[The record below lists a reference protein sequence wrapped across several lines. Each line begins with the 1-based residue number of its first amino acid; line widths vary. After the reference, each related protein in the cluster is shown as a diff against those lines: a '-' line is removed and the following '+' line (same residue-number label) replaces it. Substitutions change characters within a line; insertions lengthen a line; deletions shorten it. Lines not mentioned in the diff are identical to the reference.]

1 MSKHPWCKI
10 DRFKNIQISG
20 ASEDEAVMMPR
31 TCVAP
36 SGRFVYGIHIPS
48 FSVSNLRQEDH
59 VQSLGRDEESRT
71 VDNHINF
78 PIGDIEEQNA
88 EITYE
93 IPNPFPFK
101 GVTYILKSWAEA
113 KAKDPAAIKLPT
125 VEPYSFSNLIKEW
138 YGEKELSDI
147 QMDRFFQSLPNPLK
161 LTLATTT
168 CDPEDLIRLA
178 EDCCEFDHHPDSGR
192 PVGLVFEKRKSNGSR
207 AIIADKHLYDA
218 IANNVFLPDDYK
230 RVMVLRPGA
239 QGGSEIVGD
248 SKNKENGSHV
258 FEYLRRN
265 SYIPWGHYAANMADD
280 AIRYRIDD
288 LTLKDM
294 IGMRHLY
301 YQRTFVRLAD
311 ELGLSPP
318 SPRIPLKL
326 ETLERLRQEIIRVLE
341 TLGNGLSLRF
351 NCTLWGWNFGFDY
364 APSGYRLHASHQQ
377 IHQQYAMVPR
387 EVSGANI
394 SAAPERPIKAF
405 TCGDMIQEF
414 TEQYRKKTGKPFF
427 DTYLQA
433 IRNNQRLDGRNDRE
447 SSLII
452 HENDRVML
460 FVPKAQTSQWEIQL
474 LVLDQAGNILEA
486 DTDTRFA
493 IDRAML
499 IAMKILSAMGARMIT
514 VIEYAKRFDSNDKDQ
529 RLLYTFLPRL
539 PESPGAFSEAQMRWI
554 NGHYPEDFAV
564 ACRNQLSKV
573 KD

>member
-1 MSKHPWCKI
+1 
-10 DRFKNIQISG
+10 
-20 ASEDEAVMMPR
+20 
-31 TCVAP
+31 
-36 SGRFVYGIHIPS
+36 
-48 FSVSNLRQEDH
+48 
-59 VQSLGRDEESRT
+59 
-71 VDNHINF
+71 
-78 PIGDIEEQNA
+78 
-88 EITYE
+88 
-93 IPNPFPFK
+93 
-101 GVTYILKSWAEA
+101 
-113 KAKDPAAIKLPT
+113 
-125 VEPYSFSNLIKEW
+125 
-138 YGEKELSDI
+138 
-147 QMDRFFQSLPNPLK
+147 
-161 LTLATTT
+161 
-168 CDPEDLIRLA
+168 
-178 EDCCEFDHHPDSGR
+178 
-192 PVGLVFEKRKSNGSR
+192 
-207 AIIADKHLYDA
+207 
-218 IANNVFLPDDYK
+218 
-230 RVMVLRPGA
+230 
-239 QGGSEIVGD
+239 
-248 SKNKENGSHV
+248 
-258 FEYLRRN
+258 
-265 SYIPWGHYAANMADD
+265 
-280 AIRYRIDD
+280 
-288 LTLKDM
+288 
-294 IGMRHLY
+294 
-301 YQRTFVRLAD
+301 
-311 ELGLSPP
+311 
-318 SPRIPLKL
+318 
-326 ETLERLRQEIIRVLE
+326 
-341 TLGNGLSLRF
+341 
-351 NCTLWGWNFGFDY
+351 
-364 APSGYRLHASHQQ
+364 
-377 IHQQYAMVPR
+377 MVPR
-387 EVSGANI
+387 EVSGATI